1 MSKKEN
7 EVMTQGML
15 KDLVEMSEENFQ
27 KCVEYAD
34 NMDKTARI
42 KEFLDV
48 LISTAII
55 ERKKTIQT
63 AQPAH
68 KNCLNHKE
76 YLVS

>member
-63 AQPAH
+63 A
-68 KNCLNHKE
+68 
-76 YLVS
+76 

>member
-1 MSKKEN
+1 MYNETITKQKTEVKSMSKKEN
-7 EVMTQGML
+7 EVMTQGIL

-63 AQPAH
+63 A
-68 KNCLNHKE
+68 
-76 YLVS
+76 